1 MGLLGGAAAVP
12 AVRGQCRSTRPVSQA
27 QAAIST
33 RFRAAAARPAST
45 SRAGPLHGLH
55 CLQPVRG
62 FGDDLDVVLGTQS
75 HRESGARW
83 RLCDAGAAPTRGSQ
97 RAPGWLRIRFR
108 SRFGY
113 IRMAVVPGTLLNS
126 PARSPPGPGLPCPP
140 SSERSPINRC
150 GTGSAHL
157 PRCRATP
164 IRLPYDSV
172 VGPSARPSHR
182 ARSRGH
188 VRLPAGLLHGMRL
201 RGHREPWQ
209 KSPHR
214 LAEASRPQVD
224 TRPVRLFD
232 AAVVNSGS
240 AEVATH
246 PATLTKPRPLTRVFC
261 KPGTEVVG
269 SVGGRSPGVEARPPP
284 HVRMRS

>member
-126 PARSPPGPGLPCPP
+126 PARSAPGPPPSPSAKLRTEPEQQVRYRKCSPTSVPRYPNSPPLRLGCWAFSAPFAPRPQPRPCPAARRP
-140 SSERSPINRC
+140 AARHAPARAPGAMTEEPPTGWLKRPDLRSIPGQYGC
-150 GTGSAHL
+150 SM
-157 PRCRATP
+157 PR
-164 IRLPYDSV
+164 S
-172 VGPSARPSHR
+172 
-182 ARSRGH
+182 
-188 VRLPAGLLHGMRL
+188 
-201 RGHREPWQ
+201 
-209 KSPHR
+209 
-214 LAEASRPQVD
+214 
-224 TRPVRLFD
+224 
-232 AAVVNSGS
+232 
-240 AEVATH
+240 
-246 PATLTKPRPLTRVFC
+246 
-261 KPGTEVVG
+261 
-269 SVGGRSPGVEARPPP
+269 
-284 HVRMRS
+284 